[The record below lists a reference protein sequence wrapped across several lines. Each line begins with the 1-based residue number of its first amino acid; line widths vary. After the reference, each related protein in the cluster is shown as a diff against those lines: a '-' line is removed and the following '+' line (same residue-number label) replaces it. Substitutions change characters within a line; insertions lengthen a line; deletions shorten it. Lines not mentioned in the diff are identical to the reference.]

1 MQSRLSIVT
10 PREVILGQGD
20 SEDVSVET
28 TCTEH
33 QPSILVKPSKE
44 GGDVAIQDL
53 GLRDDQSPDVS
64 VNAPR
69 LDLIPE
75 FNLNSREPTI
85 NKTPTRSSTSLPTLQ
100 SKLSNVRHL
109 YNQPATNTNFCNYNK
124 EDMHQEMKSSVS
136 MVSGR
141 QDSATWGFSGGGNV
155 YNSPP
160 ELTSKSSQVSCNST
174 ESLGK
179 LLNEKYTIQVSLL
192 WYQNFLHTNVVG
204 VR

>member
-1 MQSRLSIVT
+1 M
-10 PREVILGQGD
+10 EA
-20 SEDVSVET
+20 

-85 NKTPTRSSTSLPTLQ
+85 NKTSTHSSTAPPTLQ

-109 YNQPATNTNFCNYNK
+109 HNQPATTNFCNYNK
-124 EDMHQEMKSSVS
+124 DDKHQEMKSSVS

-141 QDSATWGFSGGGNV
+141 QDSATWAVSGGSSV
-155 YNSPP
+155 HNSPP

-179 LLNEKYTIQVSLL
+179 LLNEKYTIQVL
-192 WYQNFLHTNVVG
+192 WLWHQNILHADVVG

>member
-109 YNQPATNTNFCNYNK
+109 YNQPATTTNFCNYNK
-124 EDMHQEMKSSVS
+124 EDTHQEMKSSVS

-141 QDSATWGFSGGGNV
+141 QDSAMWGFSGGGSV
-155 YNSPP
+155 HNSPP

-179 LLNEKYTIQVSLL
+179 LLNEKYTIQVI
-192 WYQNFLHTNVVG
+192 
-204 VR
+204 